1 MTTAHNASENEIQHI
16 AWKQNLYVCL
26 FGSFTTILAMTLI
39 LPILP
44 VYIQNLGVTDPEA
57 IVSWSGWI
65 FSITFLAAGL
75 MAPVWGRFA
84 DRYGRKIILIRA
96 SLGMAIGIALIGCAQ
111 TVWQLFW
118 LRLLVGLLG
127 GYASGATI
135 LVATQ
140 TPRAYT
146 GWAVG
151 MLASGTLAGNL
162 LGPLIGG
169 IAPAMLGPLVGGIA
183 PTLLGIRLTFFV
195 AAGIILIAF
204 FCTVFLIRE
213 THKPREASPNTAIPY
228 SFWKSGRQR
237 NLVLL
242 MLLAGT
248 LLMFANMSVE
258 PIITLYIASLRTL
271 TEQIP
276 LLAGIAMSATAFGSM
291 LFSSRAGRWGDTHGH
306 LKMLIAS
313 FVATAVLLLLQGLAQ
328 TDWQFIALRFLMGMT
343 LCGIMPAL
351 TAMIRHNVP
360 ADAAG
365 GILGYAT
372 STQYAGLVLGPVA
385 GGLVANQAGFTA
397 VFVMTGAVMLL
408 AAALLFWQMR
418 TAAEPDAA

>member
-1 MTTAHNASENEIQHI
+1 MTSPHI
-16 AWKQNLYVCL
+16 DDDIDTLQLAWKQNLFVCL

-44 VYIQNLGVTDPEA
+44 VYIRQLGVTDSEA
-57 IVSWSGWI
+57 IVSWSGWV
-65 FSITFLAAGL
+65 FSITFLAAGI

-84 DRYGRKIILIRA
+84 DRYGRKLILIRA

-140 TPRAYT
+140 TPREHT

-162 LGPLIGG
+162 LGPL
-169 IAPAMLGPLVGGIA
+169 VGGVVPA
-183 PTLLGIRLTFFV
+183 LLGIRLTFFV
-195 AAGIILIAF
+195 AGGIILIAF

-213 THKPREASPNTAIPY
+213 NHKPRSNSAEGSVPY
-228 SFWKSGRQR
+228 SFWKAGRQR

-258 PIITLYIASLRTL
+258 PIITLYLASLKTL
-271 TEQIP
+271 TDQIP

-291 LFSSRAGRWGDTHGH
+291 LFSSHAGRWGDRHGH
-306 LKMLIAS
+306 LKMLVAS
-313 FVATAVLLLLQGLAQ
+313 FVSTALLLLLQGLAQ
-328 TDWQFIALRFLMGMT
+328 ADWQFIVLRFLMGTT

-360 ADAAG
+360 AGAAG
-365 GILGYAT
+365 GVLGYAT
-372 STQYAGLVLGPVA
+372 STQYAGLVLGPLA
-385 GGLVANQAGFTA
+385 GGLVANQAGYTA
-397 VFVMTGAVMLL
+397 VFVMTGGVMLL
-408 AAALLFWQMR
+408 AAALLFKEMR
-418 TAAEPDAA
+418 TPLRSETA

>member
-1 MTTAHNASENEIQHI
+1 MTTLPNTPEDLAPHA
-16 AWKQNLYVCL
+16 AWKKNLYVCL

-44 VYIQNLGVTDPEA
+44 VYIQNLGVTDPQA
-57 IVSWSGWI
+57 VVSWSGWI
-65 FSITFLAAGL
+65 FSITFLAAGI
-75 MAPVWGRFA
+75 MAPLWGRFA
-84 DRYGRKIILIRA
+84 DRYGRKLILIRA

-140 TPRAYT
+140 TPREHT

-151 MLASGTLAGNL
+151 VLASGTLAGNL
-162 LGPLIGG
+162 LGPL
-169 IAPAMLGPLVGGIA
+169 VGGIVPA
-183 PTLLGIRLTFFV
+183 LLGIRLTFFV
-195 AAGIILIAF
+195 AAGFILIAF
-204 FCTVFLIRE
+204 FCTAFMISE
-213 THKPREASPNTAIPY
+213 THKPRKPAQKNETTY
-228 SFWKSGRQR
+228 SFWRSGAQR

-258 PIITLYIASLRTL
+258 PIITLYLASLHTL
-271 TEQIP
+271 TDQIP

-291 LFSSRAGRWGDTHGH
+291 LFSSRAGRWGDRHGH
-306 LKMLIAS
+306 LKMLMAS
-313 FVATAVLLLLQGLAQ
+313 FVATAVLLLLQGFAQ

-360 ADAAG
+360 ADTAG
-365 GILGYAT
+365 GVLGYAT
-372 STQYAGLVLGPVA
+372 STQYAGLVLGPLA
-385 GGLVANQAGFTA
+385 GGWVANQAGFTA
-397 VFVMTGAVMLL
+397 VFVMTGMVMLV
-408 AAALLFWQMR
+408 AAALLLRQMSK
-418 TAAEPDAA
+418 TAEPDATRS

>member
-1 MTTAHNASENEIQHI
+1 MNQPPHDQDTSQIH
-16 AWKQNLYVCL
+16 WKQNLYVCL

-44 VYIQNLGVTDPEA
+44 VYIRDLGVSDEQE

-65 FSITFLAAGL
+65 FSITFLAAGI
-75 MAPVWGRFA
+75 MAPVWGKVA
-84 DRYGRKIILIRA
+84 DRYGRKLILIRA

-140 TPRAYT
+140 TPREHT

-151 MLASGTLAGNL
+151 LLASGTLAGNL
-162 LGPLIGG
+162 LGPLVGG
-169 IAPAMLGPLVGGIA
+169 IAPALF
-183 PTLLGIRLTFFV
+183 GIRETFFV
-195 AAGIILIAF
+195 AGAIILAAF
-204 FCTVFLIRE
+204 FCTVLLIRE
-213 THKPREASPNTAIPY
+213 QHRPRAATSAHTMPY
-228 SFWKSGRQR
+228 SFWKSGHDR
-237 NLVLL
+237 NIVLL

-258 PIITLYIASLRTL
+258 PIVTLYMASLRTM
-271 TEQIP
+271 TDQIP

-291 LFSSRAGRWGDTHGH
+291 VLSAAVGRWGDAHGH
-306 LKMLIAS
+306 RQVLIAS
-313 FVATAVLLLLQGLAQ
+313 FLATAVLLFMQSMSQ
-328 TDWQFIALRFLMGMT
+328 TDWQFIGLRLLMGMT

-351 TAMIRHNVP
+351 TAMIRHHVP
-360 ADAAG
+360 AGAAG
-365 GILGYAT
+365 GVLGYAT
-372 STQYAGLVLGPVA
+372 STQYAGLVLGPLA
-385 GGLVANQAGFTA
+385 GGFVANKAGFNA
-397 VFVMTGAVMLL
+397 VFLMTGIVMLA
-408 AAALLFWQMR
+408 AAALLIEEKR
-418 TAAEPDAA
+418 RSGNSRKRRA

>member
-1 MTTAHNASENEIQHI
+1 MTTPQNASENEVQQI

-44 VYIQNLGVTDPEA
+44 VYIQNLGVTDPDA
-57 IVSWSGWI
+57 VVSWSGWI

-140 TPRAYT
+140 TPRAHT

-162 LGPLIGG
+162 LGPL
-169 IAPAMLGPLVGGIA
+169 VGGIVPA
-183 PTLLGIRLTFFV
+183 ILGIRQTFFV
-195 AAGIILIAF
+195 AGGVILIAF
-204 FCTVFLIRE
+204 FCTTFMIRE
-213 THKPREASPNTAIPY
+213 THRPREATQKNAVPY
-228 SFWKSGRQR
+228 SFWKSGKQR

-258 PIITLYIASLRTL
+258 PIITLYLASLDTL
-271 TEQIP
+271 TDQIP

-291 LFSSRAGRWGDTHGH
+291 LLSSRAGRWGDNHGH
-306 LKMLIAS
+306 LKLLIAS

-343 LCGIMPAL
+343 LCGMMPAL

-365 GILGYAT
+365 GVLGYAT
-372 STQYAGLVLGPVA
+372 STQYAGLVLGPLA
-385 GGLVANQAGFTA
+385 GGFVANHAGFTA

-408 AAALLFWQMR
+408 AAALLFWQQGT
-418 TAAEPDAA
+418 TARSDSA

>member
-1 MTTAHNASENEIQHI
+1 MTAQQHDRDNDTLQT

-44 VYIQNLGVTDPEA
+44 VYIRNLGVTDPEE
-57 IVSWSGWI
+57 IVSWSGWV

-140 TPRAYT
+140 TPREHT

-162 LGPLIGG
+162 LGPL
-169 IAPAMLGPLVGGIA
+169 VGGIVPA
-183 PTLLGIRLTFFV
+183 FLGIRLTFF
-195 AAGIILIAF
+195 AAGAIILIAF
-204 FCTVFLIRE
+204 FCTTFMITE
-213 THKPREASPNTAIPY
+213 THRPRTPTSDNTTPY
-228 SFWKSGRQR
+228 AFWKAGRQR

-242 MLLAGT
+242 MLLSGT

-258 PIITLYIASLRTL
+258 PIITLYLASLQTL
-271 TEQIP
+271 TDQIP

-291 LFSSRAGRWGDTHGH
+291 LFSSRAGRWGDQHGH
-306 LKMLIAS
+306 IKLLVVCFIS
-313 FVATAVLLLLQGLAQ
+313 TAILLLLQGLARA
-328 TDWQFIALRFLMGMT
+328 DWQFILLRFLMGMT

-360 ADAAG
+360 AGAAG
-365 GILGYAT
+365 GVLGYAT
-372 STQYAGLVLGPVA
+372 STQYAGLVLGPLA
-385 GGLVANQAGFTA
+385 GGFVANQAGYAA

-408 AAALLFWQMR
+408 AAVLLFRQMR
-418 TAAEPDAA
+418 RTPRSQAA

>member
-1 MTTAHNASENEIQHI
+1 MTTAPAASENEVQQI

-57 IVSWSGWI
+57 VVSWSGWI

-84 DRYGRKIILIRA
+84 DRYGRKLILIRA

-140 TPRAYT
+140 TPRAHT

-162 LGPLIGG
+162 LGPLVGG
-169 IAPAMLGPLVGGIA
+169 IAPA
-183 PTLLGIRLTFFV
+183 LLGIRLTFFV
-195 AAGIILIAF
+195 AGGIILIAF

-213 THKPREASPNTAIPY
+213 THKPRQASSENEIPY
-228 SFWKSGRQR
+228 SFWKSGSQR

-258 PIITLYIASLRTL
+258 PIITLYLASLRTL
-271 TEQIP
+271 TDQIP

-291 LFSSRAGRWGDTHGH
+291 LFSSTAGRWGDANGH

-313 FVATAVLLLLQGLAQ
+313 FIATAVLLLLQGLAQ

-365 GILGYAT
+365 GVLGYAT
-372 STQYAGLVLGPVA
+372 STQYAGLVLGPLA
-385 GGLVANQAGFTA
+385 GGLVANHASFTA
-397 VFVMTGAVMLL
+397 VFVMTGVIMLV
-408 AAALLFWQMR
+408 AAALLFKHMR
-418 TAAEPDAA
+418 TTADFDSA

>member
-1 MTTAHNASENEIQHI
+1 MTTPHSASENEVQQI

-57 IVSWSGWI
+57 VVSWSGWI

-140 TPRAYT
+140 TPRAHT

-169 IAPAMLGPLVGGIA
+169 IVPA
-183 PTLLGIRLTFFV
+183 LLGIRLTFFV
-195 AAGIILIAF
+195 AGGIILLAF
-204 FCTVFLIRE
+204 FCTVFMIRE
-213 THKPREASPNTAIPY
+213 THKPREAPPKNAIPY

-258 PIITLYIASLRTL
+258 PIITLYLASLRTL
-271 TEQIP
+271 TDQIP

-313 FVATAVLLLLQGLAQ
+313 FIATAVLLLLQGLAQ
-328 TDWQFIALRFLMGMT
+328 TDWQFITLRFLMGMT

-365 GILGYAT
+365 GVLGYAT
-372 STQYAGLVLGPVA
+372 STQYAGLVLGPLA

-408 AAALLFWQMR
+408 AAALLFRQMR
-418 TAAEPDAA
+418 TTAGPDTA

>member
-1 MTTAHNASENEIQHI
+1 MTSMTTEDNNDTLQT

-44 VYIQNLGVTDPEA
+44 VYIRQLGVTDPEE
-57 IVSWSGWI
+57 IVSWSGRV
-65 FSITFLAAGL
+65 FSVTFLAAGI

-84 DRYGRKIILIRA
+84 DRYGRKLILIRA

-135 LVATQ
+135 LIATQ
-140 TPRAYT
+140 TPREHT

-162 LGPLIGG
+162 LGPL
-169 IAPAMLGPLVGGIA
+169 VGGIVPA
-183 PTLLGIRLTFFV
+183 LLGIRLTFFV
-195 AAGIILIAF
+195 AGGIILIAF
-204 FCTVFLIRE
+204 FCTAFLIRE
-213 THKPREASPNTAIPY
+213 THKPRKAANDGTVPY
-228 SFWKSGRQR
+228 AFWKAGRNR
-237 NLVLL
+237 NLVLY

-258 PIITLYIASLRTL
+258 PIITLYLASLRTM
-271 TEQIP
+271 TDHIP

-291 LFSSRAGRWGDTHGH
+291 LFSSYAGRWGDRHGH
-306 LKMLIAS
+306 LKILVAS
-313 FVATAVLLLLQGLAQ
+313 FTATALLLFFQGMAQ
-328 TDWQFIALRFLMGMT
+328 ADWQFITLRFLMGMT
-343 LCGIMPAL
+343 LCAIMPAL
-351 TAMIRHNVP
+351 TAVIRHHVP
-360 ADAAG
+360 ASAAG
-365 GILGYAT
+365 GVLGYAT
-372 STQYAGLVLGPVA
+372 STQYAGLVLGPLA
-385 GGLVANQAGFTA
+385 GGFVANQAGYTA
-397 VFVMTGAVMLL
+397 VFIMTGAVMLL
-408 AAALLFWQMR
+408 AAMLLLKQMR
-418 TAAEPDAA
+418 MPSQSDTA